1 MENPGQTQVG
11 WGAVFLVVSLFA
23 FEQSTFASTYFLFRR
38 PFVHFMFRSNQVCYE
53 RFVPM
58 INTWLLLSWPLLSGH
73 RENCGSCLNLVSLPD
88 SLSLRWME
96 LSLSRKEKMAE
107 YRYLF
112 IRNIVCVC
120 ICNQVACDSNKGV
133 FGKKCIVYLILSR
146 SLSNGNNS
154 KAARSTPD
162 VF

>member
-1 MENPGQTQVG
+1 
-11 WGAVFLVVSLFA
+11 
-23 FEQSTFASTYFLFRR
+23 
-38 PFVHFMFRSNQVCYE
+38 
-53 RFVPM
+53 M
-58 INTWLLLSWPLLSGH
+58 INIWLLLSWPLLPGH

-88 SLSLRWME
+88 FLSLRWME

-112 IRNIVCVC
+112 IRNIVCIS
-120 ICNQVACDSNKGV
+120 ICNQLACDSNKCV

-154 KAARSTPD
+154 KAARTGQRARHWQGRKQKYIGKGPKRPIGRPRVWLVLHELIVVIKALSWPKKMSKLVGYGQT
-162 VF
+162 